1 MGIRPEDVTPYVDP
15 NRWASLA
22 RLKRAAWL
30 SRWERG
36 PAAQIAAIDDLR
48 AFARSTGARAPVQ
61 DRQRDLNH
69 HIRVASLMRRADGR
83 RD

>member
-1 MGIRPEDVTPYVDP
+1 MGILLEDVAPYVDP
-15 NRWASLA
+15 NRWESLA

-30 SRWERG
+30 ARWERG
-36 PAAQIAAIDDLR
+36 PAAQIVAIDTLR
-48 AFARSTGARAPVQ
+48 AFARSAGAGPSVEARQQ
-61 DRQRDLNH
+61 DLLH

>member
-1 MGIRPEDVTPYVDP
+1 MGIRPEDVAPYVDP
-15 NRWASLA
+15 NRWESLA

-36 PAAQIAAIDDLR
+36 PAAQMAAIDDLR
-48 AFARSTGARAPVQ
+48 AFARSAGARPSVEERRQ
-61 DRQRDLNH
+61 DLHH
-69 HIRVASLMRRADGR
+69 HIRVALLMRRTDGR